1 MKDKALIFRSFS
13 KLLSGLLENLE
24 TVKTEDENFIKFNFL
39 FFLII
44 FLIFCRSLF
53 FQITIITCKKL

>member
-24 TVKTEDENFIKFNFL
+24 TVKTEDENIIKSNFL
-39 FFLII
+39 FF
-44 FLIFCRSLF
+44 
-53 FQITIITCKKL
+53 